1 MWWERKTKA
10 ESLALEEEPGLA
22 VEEAATEEEAA
33 EPGVVAVE
41 SSSWAENISSV
52 RMSSWASSFRV
63 DNRPGER
70 AINIW

>member
-22 VEEAATEEEAA
+22 EEEAATEEEAA

-41 SSSWAENISSV
+41 SSS
-52 RMSSWASSFRV
+52 
-63 DNRPGER
+63 
-70 AINIW
+70 